1 MKQLIR
7 TNFERSRLWPSEVE
21 MVNRLINSQGKEV
34 SAMNIIRFLLIMVLA
49 VQLSGCVLTKI
60 VTVPMR
66 VVGAVVSIVPVA
78 GNTVHDVV
86 DGAADK
92 VDDIPL

>member
-1 MKQLIR
+1 MNKNI
-7 TNFERSRLWPSEVE
+7 FRLF
-21 MVNRLINSQGKEV
+21 
-34 SAMNIIRFLLIMVLA
+34 AVLA
-49 VQLSGCVLTKI
+49 LASSLSGCFLTKI

-78 GNTVHDVV
+78 GNTANDVV
-86 DGAADK
+86 QKAANT